1 MYKACIF
8 DLDGTLTDT
17 LESMT
22 RSVNLTLEEMGLP
35 VITLDQCR
43 EFVGSGA
50 RKLMERTLKTCGD
63 EELVRIE
70 EAMEIYGRVFAEN
83 CTYHVKPYDGIEEML
98 KELKEKGIYLAV
110 LSNKPDGQARN
121 VIHTF
126 FGDELFE
133 YVQGQ
138 KEEIPRKPDPAA
150 VFAIMEKAGV
160 SREECVYIGD
170 SDVDMHT
177 GKNAGVKTVGVSW
190 GFRSKEVLQETGAD
204 VIIDHPKELTVIVNN
219 TKSEEEK
226 MNGFSEECIEV
237 FLREQSQLFDEPVAE
252 TPEEAEAFLEDCM
265 AVVLD
270 SLEEVKEYLE
280 ESGADVDGMTMQEIE
295 DASEVFSLPG
305 GQYLVVE
312 G

>member
-160 SREECVYIGD
+160 SREKCVYIGD

-226 MNGFSEECIEV
+226 NERI
-237 FLREQSQLFDEPVAE
+237 
-252 TPEEAEAFLEDCM
+252 
-265 AVVLD
+265 
-270 SLEEVKEYLE
+270 
-280 ESGADVDGMTMQEIE
+280 
-295 DASEVFSLPG
+295 
-305 GQYLVVE
+305 
-312 G
+312 